1 MGFPDDAYLVPVK
14 PLLMRFLLFAC
25 VSLLLIPACTDPE
38 PASGGLLG
46 DDIYVEEPESKRVI
60 WQQPGAV
67 LDAMGDIRE
76 KVIADIGAGEGFFTK
91 RLVPYADRVI
101 AVDVRPEAIKYLDTL
116 RQFELPKKLQPR
128 LEPRLGKYDDPL
140 LANKEVDIILI
151 VNTFMLIENQVDY
164 LKKIY
169 PSLRSDGR
177 LVIVDFK
184 KKDTQTGPP
193 KEERLALGN
202 LQDMLKEAGFHLVS
216 SDDTTLDYQYI
227 VVADKR
233 R

>member
-1 MGFPDDAYLVPVK
+1 
-14 PLLMRFLLFAC
+14 MR
-25 VSLLLIPACTDPE
+25 LLLIACSFIFLFPACTEPE
-38 PASGGLLG
+38 PVDNRLR
-46 DDIYVEEPESKRVI
+46 DEEMYIDEEPEAKRVI

-67 LDAMGDIRE
+67 IEAMGDIRE

-140 LANKEVDIILI
+140 LQKSEVDIILI
-151 VNTFMLIENQVDY
+151 VNTFMLIENQVEY
-164 LKKIY
+164 LKKLY
-169 PSLRSDGR
+169 PTLRSDGR
-177 LVIVDFK
+177 MVIVDFK

-193 KEERLALGN
+193 KNERLALGR
-202 LQDMLKEAGFHLVS
+202 LEDMLKSAGFHVVS
-216 SDDTTLDYQYI
+216 SDDTTLEYQYI

-233 R
+233 KPE

>member
-1 MGFPDDAYLVPVK
+1 
-14 PLLMRFLLFAC
+14 MRLFFFASVLILLF
-25 VSLLLIPACTDPE
+25 PACTDPE
-38 PASGGLLG
+38 PDPDRLP
-46 DDIYVEEPESKRVI
+46 DDEMYVEEPESKRVI

-67 LDAMGDIRE
+67 IDAMGDIRE

-140 LANKEVDIILI
+140 LEDKEVDIILI
-151 VNTFMLIENQVDY
+151 VNTFMLIDNQVAY

-169 PSLRSDGR
+169 PTLRSDGR

-193 KEERLALGN
+193 KEDRLALGT

-233 R
+233 RE